1 MQRRATLSDIRRHF
15 QENGT
20 NIENVAEEQPPR
32 ESNENDTP
40 PTQSSLESS
49 GGNGLSK
56 SLPSEGNFDSYMRKK
71 QELEQQQEVEQQQ
84 PRKTPSP
91 PVKNQPPEPAP
102 EKKELTME
110 ELSSVRKIISVR

>member
-20 NIENVAEEQPPR
+20 SIENFAEEQQR
-32 ESNENDTP
+32 EVNDNNI
-40 PTQSSLESS
+40 QVQASLESS
-49 GGNGLSK
+49 TGSGLSK
-56 SLPSEGNFDSYMRKK
+56 SLPHEGNFDSYMRKQ
-71 QELEQQQEVEQQQ
+71 QELEQQQEEQQQ

-91 PVKNQPPEPAP
+91 PVKNQPPEPTP

-110 ELSSVRKIISVR
+110 ELSSVRKIHFFG